1 MSVAM
6 KPLLIDAVTKA
17 IHHYYTLS
25 IDPKLVVIMRT
36 KKQFDGELSI
46 VVTPIAKKIGVDISE
61 LAENVGDYLKNT
73 LGLIERFD
81 TVAHFLNMR
90 FTNNVW
96 LDTFAQSDNL
106 QTIPTPKRVVIEYGS
121 PNTNKPLHLGH
132 VRNCILGRAVANMYK
147 AIGYDVR
154 AVQIINDRGI
164 HICQSMVAWMLYG
177 NQETPEDAALKG
189 DHLVGKYYVRYS
201 EVFKEEVQS
210 LVEKGVDSDA
220 AKVQAPIYVKAQE
233 LLVKWEAND
242 PEVRALWKQLNAW
255 VYDGFS
261 VTYKRLGVDFDKN
274 YYESDTY
281 LQGKSLV
288 EDGLRKGCFYK
299 KEDGSIW
306 VNVEDEGLDHKLLL
320 RADGTS
326 VYITQDIATALLRYK
341 DYQFDKMIYT
351 VANEQIYHFDVLF
364 ALLKKMGY
372 AWSEHM
378 HHLSYGMVMLPS
390 GKMKSREGTV
400 VDADDLLDTMV
411 SRATDMGRSL
421 GKADTMSKVEASAMY
436 NAVAHAALNYWVL
449 KVDASKNM
457 LFDPKESI
465 AFTGNTGPFIQYTY
479 ARIQSVLRK
488 SSVSDVD
495 YNDVIILD
503 KERELIYLLA
513 QYQEVLYDAV
523 DSTNP
528 SILANY
534 LYNIVKIYNGY
545 YQETPI
551 LSSHEVECAWRICLS
566 RKVAQRVSEV
576 AKILHIP
583 LVNKM

>member
-1 MSVAM
+1 M

-421 GKADTMSKVEASAMY
+421 GKADTMSKVEASAMC
-436 NAVAHAALNYWVL
+436 NAVAHAALNY
-449 KVDASKNM
+449 
-457 LFDPKESI
+457 
-465 AFTGNTGPFIQYTY
+465 
-479 ARIQSVLRK
+479 QS
-488 SSVSDVD
+488 
-495 YNDVIILD
+495 
-503 KERELIYLLA
+503 LI
-513 QYQEVLYDAV
+513 
-523 DSTNP
+523 
-528 SILANY
+528 
-534 LYNIVKIYNGY
+534 
-545 YQETPI
+545 
-551 LSSHEVECAWRICLS
+551 
-566 RKVAQRVSEV
+566 
-576 AKILHIP
+576 HI
-583 LVNKM
+583 